1 MTDTPSDMD
10 AVTPSRGLLASERSL
25 LQQLL
30 DARPVGEPALREQ
43 LKTARVRA
51 ESSGDSRSV
60 WLDVDERSPRST
72 GSPRVPVS
80 GEAVDEDGVPIAV
93 LLHVVDGLVQELE
106 IYRVDG
112 APIRMDEIRELATV
126 FSSPEEPA

>member
-1 MTDTPSDMD
+1 MD
-10 AVTPSRGLLASERSL
+10 AVTPSRELLASERSL

-30 DARPVGEPALREQ
+30 DARPVGESALREQ

-51 ESSGDSRSV
+51 ESSGASRSV
-60 WLDVDERSPRST
+60 WLDVDERSPRSK

-80 GEAVDEDGVPIAV
+80 GEAPDEDGLPIAV

-112 APIRMDEIRELATV
+112 APIRTNEIPELATV
-126 FSSPEEPA
+126 FSPTEEPA